1 MIPSFWAWGVASS
14 EHEEALQQALNETGR
29 EGEEEA
35 VKEELWNKWK
45 EAEAEEKYPS
55 RAGERPDIIEKSEK
69 QVGALWGIS
78 FLSVSWLVG
87 CCGSQRPRSI
97 WRGTT
102 GTLTTGGLMLATVP
116 RVIDHGQRFGSN
128 QRSIGFLT
136 PYALNG
142 MSTRWPAP
150 IDW

>member
-55 RAGERPDIIEKSEK
+55 RAGERPDIIEKFEK

-78 FLSVSWLVG
+78 FLFGIVA
-87 CCGSQRPRSI
+87 
-97 WRGTT
+97 
-102 GTLTTGGLMLATVP
+102 GGLVWIPTGECP
-116 RVIDHGQRFGSN
+116 EFRV
-128 QRSIGFLT
+128 
-136 PYALNG
+136 
-142 MSTRWPAP
+142 
-150 IDW
+150 